1 MISRPTRLFSNGA
14 VVLLA
19 QLSTMSGFIEEQF
32 ESIPYIPT
40 PNAAVDKML
49 ELARVGPGDVLLDMG
64 SGDGRIVIAAA
75 QLGARG
81 RGVEINS
88 DLIERSQRNAT
99 RANVAHLT
107 EFRQEDMFET
117 QLSDVSV
124 LTLYVLTQS
133 NLRLRPRILEQMLPG
148 SRVVSHQFGMQ
159 DWEPDRIERHLHSRL
174 FLWIVPARVGG
185 RWKFESGE
193 DHFTLDL
200 AQHFQKISGMVH
212 FFGAKA
218 IPILN
223 ARLQGIEIDFE
234 IDRGSGEPLRFSG
247 IVKENM
253 IVPRGGGQW
262 HAARIGAA
270 QMIAK

>member
-1 MISRPTRLFSNGA
+1 MIFRSPRLFSSSA

-32 ESIPYIPT
+32 ETIPYIPT

-49 ELARVGPGDVLLDMG
+49 ELAKVGPGDLVLDMG

-88 DLIERSQRNAT
+88 DLIERSNRNAE

-117 QLSDVSV
+117 SLSDVSV

-133 NLRLRPRILEQMLPG
+133 NLRLRPRILEQMQPG

-174 FLWIVPARVGG
+174 FLWTIPARAGG
-185 RWKFESGE
+185 RWQFESGD
-193 DHFTLDL
+193 DHFTLDIM
-200 AQHFQKISGMVH
+200 QSFQKIRGIAQFGSAYVH
-212 FFGAKA
+212 IG
-218 IPILN
+218 N
-223 ARLQGIEIDFE
+223 ARLQGTEIDFE
-234 IDRGSGEPLRFSG
+234 IDRGKGEPLRFSG
-247 IVKENM
+247 IVKDNT
-253 IVPRGGGQW
+253 IVPRGAGSW
-262 HAARIGAA
+262 RAARVGAA
-270 QMIAK
+270 QSIAK